1 MALSKPVTILALR
14 KGPPD
19 LLRYSEGSNAGSVAC
34 GPGSRAKRLKTGITK
49 NSEGS
54 YRNLDA
60 RAATGVGANRAGGQP
75 AFVLKARS
83 GATLPGILGAQL
95 AANRLL
101 IEAGQR
107 LPAQSRNIHFA
118 ALSRL
123 LNDPAITQR
132 RHTPRCNGET
142 CFI

>member
-1 MALSKPVTILALR
+1 
-14 KGPPD
+14 
-19 LLRYSEGSNAGSVAC
+19 
-34 GPGSRAKRLKTGITK
+34 LKIGITK

-95 AANRLL
+95 ATNRLL
-101 IEAGQR
+101 IEASQR
-107 LPAQSRNIHFA
+107 LPAQSRNHSFCSLVAAPKSSSDYANAPHAPVQRGDVFYLRHFTGVPK
-118 ALSRL
+118 SS
-123 LNDPAITQR
+123 DPTKAQGPKLR
-132 RHTPRCNGET
+132 PCY
-142 CFI
+142 